1 MFIAIQIL
9 KVHELRRSGM
19 FDLNDVLR
27 ASKKK
32 TFHSYGV
39 CEISGGAFL

>member
-9 KVHELRRSGM
+9 EVHELRRSGM
-19 FDLNDVLR
+19 FHLNDVFR
-27 ASKKK
+27 ASIEK